1 MSTVIFYN
9 PKCSKCRT
17 TLSILEEKGVDFEV
31 IKYLENTPSVDE
43 LKDLLNQLNMD
54 ARSLMRTFEAPYKEN
69 NLDDESLS
77 EDDLIQAMIDN
88 PILIERPIVKT
99 DKGIVIARP
108 PENVLGII

>member
-99 DKGIVIARP
+99 DKGVVIARP